1 MHLDL
6 LNYMEKGSMNVYE
19 MRSNIHTE
27 KMWNFLERFQRRA
40 TGMVQG
46 LEHISYEDGLKE
58 LGCSVWRR
66 EGFRGMSLWPSSI

>member
-1 MHLDL
+1 
-6 LNYMEKGSMNVYE
+6 
-19 MRSNIHTE
+19 
-27 KMWNFLERFQRRA
+27 MWNFLERFQRRA